1 MTVEKKGPDWGTTK
15 AISVMKD
22 AMAQAM
28 AEESGDITE
37 AKLPLKLVVTICLFL
52 LAQTLTAA
60 GAYYNLVADI
70 RSLQE
75 AQVGLEDLVPLSEI
89 QVIRSEIENLRD
101 NLSRLE
107 AEVDQPPT
115 NLDHLRA
122 IGEIRSDIRLVE
134 QRIKFLERK
143 L

>member
-1 MTVEKKGPDWGTTK
+1 MTKEKPGPEWGTTK

-28 AEESGDITE
+28 AEDSGDITE
-37 AKLPLKLVVTICLFL
+37 TKLPLRMVITILLFL

-60 GAYYNLVADI
+60 GLYYNVVADI

-75 AQVGLEDLVPLSEI
+75 AQVGLDSLAPLSEI
-89 QVIRSEIENLRD
+89 QAIRSEIGNLSD

-107 AEVDQPPT
+107 SEVDQPPT

-122 IGEIRSDIRLVE
+122 IGDIKSDIRLVE
-134 QRIKFLERK
+134 QRIEFLEKK